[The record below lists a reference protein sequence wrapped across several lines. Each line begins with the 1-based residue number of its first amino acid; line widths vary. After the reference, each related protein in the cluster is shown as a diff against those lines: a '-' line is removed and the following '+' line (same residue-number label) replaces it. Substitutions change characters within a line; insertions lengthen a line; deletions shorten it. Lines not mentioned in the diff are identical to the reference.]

1 MPARTPAEA
10 VQAYRA
16 RISRVLSSLTTAH
29 VDVGG
34 GYAPSAAPHALIMA
48 GNDAV
53 ALRGASRLT
62 LAVSEHYTITEDSD
76 AGWQVHRA
84 AYFYAIGLHDTGEL
98 LAYHWHPRG
107 KSPVVDPHLH
117 VRANIQLGERWLGKV
132 HLPTGAIELEDIVS
146 LAVNEL
152 AVEPLREDW
161 ELLLHENRA

>member
-1 MPARTPAEA
+1 
-10 VQAYRA
+10 
-16 RISRVLSSLTTAH
+16 
-29 VDVGG
+29 
-34 GYAPSAAPHALIMA
+34 MA

-62 LAVSEHYTITEDSD
+62 LAVSEHYTITEGSD

-132 HLPTGAIELEDIVS
+132 HLPTGPIELVDPSVS
-146 LAVNEL
+146 SSGNRGGGVRPVASS
-152 AVEPLREDW
+152 RFGCGEDW
-161 ELLLHENRA
+161 AQRVLSLRFGS